1 VKKGIPV
8 ILLPGF
14 LFLFPSL
21 VQSQPDKLFERLLG
35 PMLQPGYS
43 EFLFPYT
50 RYQFQGFD
58 HCFTVNADVER
69 TPYRMDAAK
78 EFCAKPYGWSLR
90 P

>member
-1 VKKGIPV
+1 
-8 ILLPGF
+8 
-14 LFLFPSL
+14 
-21 VQSQPDKLFERLLG
+21 
-35 PMLQPGYS
+35 MLQPGYS